1 MTRPR
6 SAATLTDSVVREPS
20 CAVVREQPPS
30 REASFKTQGKWV
42 SMQQTALRHRRQ
54 RCAHLLSLLE
64 RELADDEK
72 REIVLY
78 GFADADPQRKKHIA
92 QHYKM
97 RAEGA
102 DRVMRVLEARCPPVV
117 ARTRVRHGR
126 SVVRSRGPPFG
137 GDAAIAMM
145 LFSVSSSRAT
155 IASSGAVGESS
166 ISKASNENGGAD
178 E

>member
-20 CAVVREQPPS
+20 CAVVREQPPPS

-72 REIVLY
+72 REIALY

-102 DRVMRVLEARCPPVV
+102 DRVMRVLEARRRPPVV

-126 SVVRSRGPPFG
+126 SGRSVPRSAVWRRRRDRDDVVQRVV
-137 GDAAIAMM
+137 
-145 LFSVSSSRAT
+145 VSSDDRVFWRGWR
-155 IASSGAVGESS
+155 IIDIESL
-166 ISKASNENGGAD
+166 E
-178 E
+178 